1 MQRQKKEKRRT
12 TMPPTIS
19 DLWYGNIHEMDACGS
34 SPYLMRKEAR
44 LENKRQAL
52 AQTLTDEQKSLLDE
66 FVKAVYENNSDY
78 AEAAFAHGFSLGM
91 RLAGEAWMPPII

>member
-1 MQRQKKEKRRT
+1 MN
-12 TMPPTIS
+12 PTIT

-52 AQTLTDEQKSLLDE
+52 AQTLTDEQQNLLDE
-66 FVKAVYENNSDY
+66 FVKAVYENNSNY
-78 AEAAFAHGFSLGM
+78 AESAFAHGLSLGI
-91 RLAGEAWMPPII
+91 RLCSEAWMCQTT

>member
-1 MQRQKKEKRRT
+1 
-12 TMPPTIS
+12 MPPTIS

-66 FVKAVYENNSDY
+66 FGLGASADNEPQMEFITYSSEEYRLRLMAKAVEK
-78 AEAAFAHGFSLGM
+78 
-91 RLAGEAWMPPII
+91 